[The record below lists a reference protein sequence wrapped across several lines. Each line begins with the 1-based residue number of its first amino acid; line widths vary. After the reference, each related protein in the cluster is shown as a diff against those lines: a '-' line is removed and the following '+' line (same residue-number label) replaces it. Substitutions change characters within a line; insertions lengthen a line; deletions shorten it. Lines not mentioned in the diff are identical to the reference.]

1 MEKYKETESKG
12 EKKMRGKYLNPKAD
26 LTFKLVF
33 GEHPDLVMSLL
44 NALLPL
50 PEDGQIESVEYL
62 TPEMVPENP
71 AKKDSIVDVR
81 CKDRQGRQF
90 IVEMQLYWNE
100 EFKRRVLLNA
110 SKAIVRQLDKGED
123 YSLIQ
128 PVYCLSLVNDKAFD
142 YETDEFYHDYAIV
155 DVEHTDRHI
164 DGLRLVFVEL
174 PKFKPQSIAEKKMA
188 VLWLRFLTEIAEDTV
203 EAPAELLENE
213 ATRKALG
220 LVEKSA
226 MTEGQLYAYERFW
239 MSVVDE
245 RILREA
251 AVKKGY
257 KDGLQKGIEEGMQK
271 GMQKGIEEGLQK
283 GIEEGMQKGIEE
295 GMQKGMQKGIYT
307 VARNMK
313 QMGLPIVDI
322 AKATGLTEE
331 DITKL

>member
-26 LTFKLVF
+26 LIFKMVF

-50 PEDGQIESVEYL
+50 PDDGQIESVEYL
-62 TPEMVPENP
+62 TPEMVPDNP
-71 AKKDSIVDVR
+71 AKKDSVVDVR
-81 CKDRQGRQF
+81 CKDQQGRQF

-110 SKAIVRQLDKGED
+110 SKAIVRQLDKGQD

-164 DGLRLVFVEL
+164 EGLRLVFVEL

-226 MTEGQLYAYERFW
+226 MTEGQLYAYEKFW
-239 MSVVDE
+239 LAVVDE

-251 AVKKGY
+251 AAKKGY
-257 KDGLQKGIEEGMQK
+257 NEGMEKGLAEGMEKGIQK
-271 GMQKGIEEGLQK
+271 GMEK
-283 GIEEGMQKGIEE
+283 

-313 QMGLPIVDI
+313 QMGLSLEDI
-322 AKATGLTEE
+322 TKATGLSEKE
-331 DITKL
+331 IAEL

>member
-1 MEKYKETESKG
+1 MGNCNEN
-12 EKKMRGKYLNPKAD
+12 EKKEVTMKGKYLNPKAD
-26 LTFKLVF
+26 MTFKLVF

-71 AKKDSIVDVR
+71 TKKDSIVDVR

-164 DGLRLVFVEL
+164 EGLRLVFVEL
-174 PKFKPQSIAEKKMA
+174 PKFKPQSLVEKKMA

-257 KDGLQKGIEEGMQK
+257 KDGWEKGSKEGWEKGNKEGWEKGMEEGK
-271 GMQKGIEEGLQK
+271 LEGKLEGLH
-283 GIEEGMQKGIEE
+283 IA
-295 GMQKGMQKGIYT
+295 
-307 VARNMK
+307 ARNLK
-313 QMGLPIVDI
+313 QLGLSIADI
-322 AKATGLTEE
+322 AKATGLSEIE
-331 DITKL
+331 IENL